1 MNLGRVT
8 DRVALPPGGE
18 DEISKAGGL
27 SRSAWHLATV
37 ACDIMAVREVDD
49 MDKFTEKTLGCERK
63 YTGKII
69 SVDLLD
75 IELPDG
81 RKAKREVIRHGNA
94 VAILAR
100 RPDGR
105 FVFVKQY
112 RKAAEEALIEV
123 IAGGLEKGEDP
134 EEGARRETAE
144 ETGYDVKS
152 LRFLTTIICTPGYCE
167 ERIHLYFAELADGQ
181 HAQDQDPDENVFP
194 IVLSEDEV
202 EDGIR
207 DGTIFDSKT
216 LSAWACYRLM

>member
-1 MNLGRVT
+1 M
-8 DRVALPPGGE
+8 A
-18 DEISKAGGL
+18 DEL
-27 SRSAWHLATV
+27 DL
-37 ACDIMAVREVDD
+37 
-49 MDKFTEKTLGCERK
+49 TEKTLATERK

-94 VAILAR
+94 VAILAK
-100 RPDGR
+100 RPDGK

-134 EEGARRETAE
+134 IEGARRETAE
-144 ETGYDVKS
+144 ETGYDVTNIK
-152 LRFLTTIICTPGYCE
+152 FLTTIICTPGYCE
-167 ERIHLYFAELADGQ
+167 ERIHIYYAELSEAQ
-181 HAQDQDPDENVFP
+181 HAQIQDPDENVYP
-194 IVLSEDEV
+194 VVLSEAEV

-207 DGTIFDSKT
+207 NGTIFDAKT
-216 LSAWACYRLM
+216 LSAWVAYKLMK